1 MEENQ
6 GDGSQQ
12 PHVSPPPS
20 IQIPSQPQFTGAVG
34 SPAQISNPPPQT
46 QYIQVPNQPMAT
58 TMAPQQVVY
67 IPLNFAPQTNY
78 RTIGYIVLAVGVLL
92 SIILT
97 SLGNINKSS
106 YLEGWGSLVCCGS
119 FIGVVFL
126 DAAYYKSKADWELAN
141 GMPNGG
147 STTSMILEIVFGVIL
162 VMLFFLAVIGIFA
175 GA

>member
-6 GDGSQQ
+6 SDGSQQ

-34 SPAQISNPPPQT
+34 SPAQTSNPPPQT
-46 QYIQVPNQPMAT
+46 QYIQVPNQPVAM
-58 TMAPQQVVY
+58 TMVPQQVVY
-67 IPLNFAPQTNY
+67 IPLKFAPQTNY
-78 RTIGYIVLAVGVLL
+78 RTISYIVLAVGVLL
-92 SIILT
+92 SVILHI
-97 SLGNINKSS
+97 LGDINNNHI
-106 YLEGWGSLVCCGS
+106 LMDWGSLVCCGS
-119 FIGVVFL
+119 LIGIVFL

-175 GA
+175 DA